1 MSGSRAGQRDAEDVG
16 GVPTVTSTRLLVCE
30 IFGPTFQGE
39 GPSAGQRA
47 VFVRLARCNLSCT
60 WCDTPYSWDWTRFDP
75 ATESFWIE
83 ADEVVQRIRQIAA
96 PLVVITGGEPLLG
109 QHQLAPLVQACEA
122 DGRAVEIE
130 TNGTVTPSDALLAYV
145 TRFNVSP
152 KLSNAQLPAERRIR
166 PAPLR
171 VFAGS
176 GKAVFKFVV
185 EQVSDLDE
193 VAVLQERFG
202 LEPVWIMPQA
212 TDATSVVVMMRNL
225 ADDVLARGW
234 NLAIRLHVLLWED
247 ARGR

>member
-1 MSGSRAGQRDAEDVG
+1 M
-16 GVPTVTSTRLLVCE
+16 TSTRLLVCE

-47 VFVRLARCNLSCT
+47 AFVRLARCNLSCT
-60 WCDTPYSWDWTRFDP
+60 WCDTPYTWDWTRFDP
-75 ATESFWIE
+75 AAESSWIE
-83 ADEVVQRIRQIAA
+83 VAEVVQRIRQIAA

-109 QHQLAPLVQACEA
+109 QHQLTPLIRACRA

-130 TNGTVTPSDALLAYV
+130 TNGTVTPSDALLADV

-152 KLSNAQLPAERRIR
+152 KLSNARVPAERRIR
-166 PAPLR
+166 PTPLR

-185 EQVSDLDE
+185 EQISDLDE
-193 VAVLQERFG
+193 VAALQERFG

-212 TDATSVVVMMRNL
+212 TDAASVVAVMQSL
-225 ADDVLARGW
+225 ADEVLARGW
-234 NLAIRLHVLLWED
+234 NLATRLHVLLWGD
-247 ARGR
+247 VRGR